1 MGNHYL
7 VLEEAYRSLLDV
19 EKRNIYTSVMK
30 EAKERVL
37 ADRAKA
43 NKKRQIQGLP
53 QLPEDILPQQIL
65 ETGKQLLVEIEEK
78 KKHLQRLEESTKI
91 RQRERE
97 AERIKEEISK
107 REKEKE
113 WEHSRDKRVKSW
125 HKFLQTHK
133 RSKIPQSGDP
143 IKIN

>member
-1 MGNHYL
+1 VGTNYL
-7 VLEEAYRSLLDV
+7 VLEGAYRSLMDV

-30 EAKERVL
+30 EAKERVI
-37 ADRAKA
+37 ADREKV
-43 NKKRQIQGLP
+43 NKKRKLQGLP
-53 QLPEDILPQQIL
+53 QLPEDALPQQIL

-97 AERIKEEISK
+97 EERIKEEISK

-125 HKFLQTHK
+125 HKFLQSHK
-133 RSKIPQSGDP
+133 KVKIPQGGDP
-143 IKIN
+143 IKLN